1 MLKSQD
7 SRMVFVF
14 GVAIVFF
21 IIVLGYGM
29 VTPGIMTLWE
39 YTKTVMAALVML
51 CALVVA
57 VIWAVRG
64 D

>member
-7 SRMVFVF
+7 SRIVFVF

-21 IIVLGYGM
+21 IIVLGYSM

-39 YTKTVMAALVML
+39 YIKTVMAALVML
-51 CALVVA
+51 CVLVVA
-57 VIWAVRG
+57 VIWAVKG